1 MPDSLYSLERRD
13 NSVLEKEDLTAL
25 HHTVGGPCI
34 VTTSRDFRKAFL
46 DHQRGLV
53 PKLVEYVVSYIKKLR
68 SR

>member
-1 MPDSLYSLERRD
+1 MPDGLCSIERSGD
-13 NSVLEKEDLTAL
+13 SVLEKEDLTAL
-25 HHTVGGPCI
+25 HHTASGPCI

-53 PKLVEYVVSYIKKLR
+53 PKLVEYVVAYIKKLR